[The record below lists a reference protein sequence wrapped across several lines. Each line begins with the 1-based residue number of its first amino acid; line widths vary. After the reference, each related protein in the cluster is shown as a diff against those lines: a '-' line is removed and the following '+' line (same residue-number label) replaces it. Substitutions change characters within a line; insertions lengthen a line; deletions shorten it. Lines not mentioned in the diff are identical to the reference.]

1 MGPLVQRLD
10 KLLSRVV
17 DNFIVE
23 PCGWFESEE
32 AAVVHLEALSLDEW
46 LVDDAAI
53 RASWESRL

>member
-1 MGPLVQRLD
+1 MGLLVERLD

-32 AAVVHLEALSLDEW
+32 TAVVHLEAFSLDEW
-46 LVDDAAI
+46 AINDAAI
-53 RASWESRL
+53 RASWESHL